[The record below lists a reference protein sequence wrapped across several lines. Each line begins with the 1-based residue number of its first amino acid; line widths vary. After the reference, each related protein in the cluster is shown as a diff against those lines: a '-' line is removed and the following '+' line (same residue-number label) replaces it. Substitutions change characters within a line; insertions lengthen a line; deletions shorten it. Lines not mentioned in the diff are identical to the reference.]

1 MNAFYIALSLI
12 KIKFRDKK
20 TLVISLLF
28 PIVLVIILGSALKST
43 DAFSAKDLGKTK
55 ICYLNSDNKDMSK
68 SFEEFLKNKSIKE
81 IITAKNVKSI
91 SQGKKLVNNESV
103 YAFIYIDK
111 NYSKNI
117 NDDKKGKINI
127 YETKTNTVRNAIV
140 ESLVDSYNTGANT
153 VMTASKIAMAREQYI
168 SRDNIKEQ
176 YLSIDGKTPGSIDYY
191 AVTMLVLTI
200 MYGALYSVSDLKEMF
215 YKNVGRRIKTTKTN
229 IFQHILGI
237 LSADVIFLMLE
248 CTVFGLFTKYVY
260 GANWGSNPL
269 KIGLIFLALSCLST
283 AMGIMVATIFED
295 DRKASG
301 IVQIIIPILTFIS
314 GGYYKMNIVSGEI
327 LKYVPSYLAQTAL
340 FNTIYK
346 DSSIIANNYI
356 ITMFVMAAVML
367 VIAAF
372 VGRRRTA

>member
-12 KIKFRDKK
+12 KLKFRDKK
-20 TLVISLLF
+20 TLVLNLLF
-28 PIVLVIILGSALKST
+28 PIVLVMILGSALKST
-43 DAFSAKDLGKTK
+43 DAFSVQDLGKTK

-68 SFEEFLKNKSIKE
+68 SFDEFLKNKSIKE
-81 IITAKNVKSI
+81 IVTAKNVKSV
-91 SQGKKLVNNESV
+91 SEGKKLVNDESV

-117 NDDKKGKINI
+117 NSDKKGKISI

-168 SRDNIKEQ
+168 SRDNVKEQ
-176 YLSIDGKTPGSIDYY
+176 YLNIDGKTPGAIDYY

-200 MYGALYSVSDLKEMF
+200 MYGALYSVSDLKQMF
-215 YKNVGRRIKTTKTN
+215 YDNVGRRIKTTRTN
-229 IFQHILGI
+229 IFQHIIGI
-237 LSADVIFLMLE
+237 LSAEVIFLMIE
-248 CTVFGLFTKYVY
+248 CGIFVLFTKYVY
-260 GANWGSNPL
+260 GCNWGSNPS
-269 KIGLIFLALSCLST
+269 KIALIFFALSCIAT
-283 AMGIMVATIFED
+283 ALGIMVGSIFKD
-295 DRKASG
+295 DKKASG
-301 IVQIIIPILTFIS
+301 IVQIVIPILTFVS
-314 GGYYKMNIVSGEI
+314 GGYYKIVLVNTDF

-346 DSSIIANNYI
+346 DSSVIANNYI
-356 ITMFVMAAVML
+356 ITMFVMAAVMF

-372 VGRRRTA
+372 VGRRRTV